1 MTSST
6 ILLIL
11 LAVLIAIGLSYFQY
25 IFKNK
30 NVQRITWILAS
41 IRFLAWLGVLLLLIN
56 PILSRK
62 TFETIKTPLPIMVD
76 NSSSVVNLN
85 AKEAAINLHQKLTSN
100 SALKDKFDVQTYRF
114 DSSVETSAIFDFKGK
129 QTNIDEVAKHLKS
142 VYRNMVF
149 PTVII
154 SDGNQTIGSDYVYGF
169 ENRNKVFPLI
179 LGDTTTFLDIKI
191 GQLNVNK
198 YVFHKNKFPVEV
210 FLNYSGS
217 KSISANFSIS
227 QGNNILNTQTVSFS
241 PQKKSA
247 ILNVLLPAN
256 QIGLQIFKASISSKE
271 SEKNSYNN
279 SKNFAVEVI
288 DQKTNVAI
296 ITEINHPDV
305 GALKRAIETN
315 SQRKVTVV
323 KPQEI
328 KSLSD
333 FNVLI
338 LYQPS
343 SNFRSIFESNSQT
356 GVNTLIIT
364 GPSTD
369 YALLNQVQKSLIF
382 KMSGQREDYSASFQ
396 SEFNLFATEDI
407 GFFQFPPL
415 QNAFG
420 TITTNSNVEVLLAS
434 KIRNIDTNAPLLAFA
449 ENQGKRMA
457 FLMGENSWK
466 WRMYSHVE
474 TKSYEKYDVF
484 VDKIIQYL
492 SSDNARKSLVVN
504 HERFYN
510 SGDAIEITAQYFNKN
525 YELDEKARLTISVVN
540 KKTKQSKKYDLL
552 RSSNA
557 FKVNLDGLEAG
568 QYEFLVKELNSNSS
582 YSGSFEILDFDI
594 EKQFVNPDVTK
605 LKELAVQTAATAFMP
620 NQVDDL
626 IDTLLNNA
634 DYKAV
639 EKAIV
644 RKTPLIDWV
653 LLLILI
659 ATALGIEWFVRKY
672 NGML

>member
-420 TITTNSNVEVLLAS
+420 TITTNSNVEVLLSS

-474 TKSYEKYDVF
+474 TKSYEKYNVF

-605 LKELAVQTAATAFMP
+605 LKELAVQTAGTAFMP